1 MAQGTRSM
9 REMPTSEAQ
18 EAQSRDVVSPRP
30 DDPSTQR
37 GDRRPTTRVTG
48 AVLVLAVCSIAAL
61 ALLVP
66 TAPLL
71 GLLLVAAILGAT
83 AATLVR
89 RARRHHDERATLDAL
104 SDAGYEVLHDRA
116 APGFAGT
123 VRRLVI
129 GPAGVFLVEMVDVTG
144 RVRVR
149 GDAVTVAGRSLAL
162 GPRLQ
167 GQLRAV
173 SSALAPQLT
182 SAGTR
187 VTPLI
192 CMRRAEL
199 PLLRRSVAGIPLLR
213 ESGVVRRILDS
224 PSVMDAGTVAWLT
237 DLARS
242 TMPSVGRRAHDDA
255 GREVADGARRT
266 SRRMGVVG
274 TTSAALADGAGEPL
288 GEAPS
293 PA

>member
-1 MAQGTRSM
+1 MAQRTSSM
-9 REMPTSEAQ
+9 TERPIAKERAISRERPRGPVALP
-18 EAQSRDVVSPRP
+18 SRGGRAGRDALRGSGSAARVV
-30 DDPSTQR
+30 
-37 GDRRPTTRVTG
+37 
-48 AVLVLAVCSIAAL
+48 LLLAVGSVVAL

-71 GLLLVAAILGAT
+71 GLLLVTGILLLAVWVLMRHARRGTVERTTLDDLT
-83 AATLVR
+83 AA
-89 RARRHHDERATLDAL
+89 
-104 SDAGYEVLHDRA
+104 GYQVLHDRV

-123 VRRLVI
+123 VRRLAI
-129 GPAGVFLVEMVDVTG
+129 GPAGVFLVEMVDVAG

-149 GDAVTVAGRSLAL
+149 GDGVVVGGRSLAL
-162 GPRLQ
+162 GSRLQ

-182 SAGTR
+182 AAGAH

-192 CMRRAEL
+192 CMRHGEL
-199 PLLRRSVAGIPLLR
+199 PVFRRSVAGIPLLR
-213 ESGVVRRILDS
+213 EEGVVRRIIAA
-224 PSVMDAGTVAWLT
+224 PSVMDEGTVAWIA

-242 TMPSVGRRAHDDA
+242 TMPPVGRTASDRDPD
-255 GREVADGARRT
+255 EGARRPPQRT
-266 SRRMGVVG
+266 TVARTRPGGTDG
-274 TTSAALADGAGEPL
+274 TTEPL